1 MTTQA
6 ERLAKIEAI
15 LERVE
20 AKVDRV
26 ETKVDHDVADLAA
39 VKNRGIGLLIGVGLA
54 GGAVGASLS
63 KAWASIFGGG

>member
-20 AKVDRV
+20 TKVDRV
-26 ETKVDHDVADLAA
+26 ETKVETDIADLAA
-39 VKNRGIGLLIGVGLA
+39 LKNRGAGLLIGVGLA
-54 GGAVGASLS
+54 GGTLGAAIA
-63 KAWASIFGGG
+63 KAWAAVLGH

>member
-20 AKVDRV
+20 TKVDRV
-26 ETKVDHDVADLAA
+26 ETKVDLDVADLAA
-39 VKNRGIGLLIGVGLA
+39 LKNRGIGLLVGVGLI
-54 GGAVGASLS
+54 GGTIGAALS
-63 KAWASIFGGG
+63 KAWLAIFGH